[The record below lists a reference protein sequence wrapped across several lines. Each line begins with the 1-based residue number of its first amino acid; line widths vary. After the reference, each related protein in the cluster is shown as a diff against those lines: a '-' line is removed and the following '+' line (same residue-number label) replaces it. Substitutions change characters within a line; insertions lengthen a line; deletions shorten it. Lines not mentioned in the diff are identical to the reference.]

1 MRMPPWSSQN
11 LSCELTNSGIKTY
24 NVPKFINVKIN
35 GYGFGKFTNNQYF
48 GNNSFSI
55 NTNGSKYSSIFVKL
69 FGGSIYEFEIAVKN
83 SKWGETH
90 LFDIRKK
97 GQKSNKTGKL
107 FNTLTLTDYESDREN
122 DPVAFWDCEY
132 K

>member
-11 LSCELTNSGIKTY
+11 LSCELINSGIKTY

-69 FGGSIYEFEIAVKN
+69 FGGLIYKFEIAVKN
-83 SKWGETH
+83 SKWDETH
-90 LFDIRKK
+90 LFSIRKK
-97 GQKSNKTGKL
+97 EQKSNKTGKL
-107 FNTLTLTDYESDREN
+107 FNTLTLTDYESDKEN